1 MGGRRLISIQK
12 QSVYFLEMLH
22 LKKMNKIFYGKK
34 TNRHKDKIYCQMLVL
49 LLMIIELAQF
59 A

>member
-22 LKKMNKIFYGKK
+22 LKEINKIFHGKK
-34 TNRHKDKIYCQMLVL
+34 TNGHKIRFIVKRRY
-49 LLMIIELAQF
+49 
-59 A
+59 

>member
-22 LKKMNKIFYGKK
+22 LKEINNSNGKK
-34 TNRHKDKIYCQMLVL
+34 TNGHIGKIYCQTL
-49 LLMIIELAQF
+49 LL
-59 A
+59 